1 MADLKDQPTN
11 IQLPRAGPSHAHNG
25 KGQMELHKTLRH
37 PRTLFNFV
45 MTTLTAVATVIALV
59 PLVSVL
65 FTLIY
70 RGLPH
75 LSWQALTSLPP
86 APGFTGGGFGNAI
99 VGTALMVGIAV
110 LISVP
115 LGVLA
120 AIYLSEFAGESK
132 SAEVIRFSA
141 KVLTGMPS
149 ILAGVFAYAVVVRLM
164 KGGFSP
170 IAGGVAL
177 SILMLPIVLLTAE
190 EALKQVPAKMRDAAF
205 GLGATPTQVV
215 WRVVVP
221 TALPGMLT
229 GVMLAVARAA
239 GETAPLLFTAIF
251 SDYWLSGKL
260 TQPTASLA
268 VLIYF
273 FSSVPYENQVDMAW
287 TASLVLVFIVLTLN
301 LVGQRLVRSAHQLR

>member
-1 MADLKDQPTN
+1 MEDIKNKPTN
-11 IQLPRAGPSHAHNG
+11 VQLPPAGSPAANNG
-25 KGQMELHKTLRH
+25 QGKMELEKTLRH

-45 MTTLTAVATVIALV
+45 MTALTGLATLIALV

-75 LSWQALTSLPP
+75 LSWQALTALPP
-86 APGFTGGGFGNAI
+86 APGFPGGGFGNAI
-99 VGTALMVGIAV
+99 LGTAVMVGIAI

-120 AIYLSEFAGESK
+120 AIYLSEFSGDSK
-132 SAEVIRFSA
+132 GAEVIRFAA
-141 KVLTGMPS
+141 KVMTGMPS
-149 ILAGVFAYAVVVRLM
+149 ILAGVFAYALVVVLM
-164 KGGFSP
+164 RGGFSP
-170 IAGGVAL
+170 LAGGVAL
-177 SILMLPIVLLTAE
+177 AVLMLPIVLLTAE
-190 EALKQVPAKMRDAAF
+190 EALKQVPVKMRDAAF

-239 GETAPLLFTAIF
+239 GETAPLLFTALF
-251 SDYWLSGKL
+251 SDYWLSGKFS
-260 TQPTASLA
+260 QPTASLA

-287 TASLVLVFIVLTLN
+287 TASLVLVFIVLTFN
-301 LVGQRLVRSAHQLR
+301 LVGQRLIKSAHQQR